1 MDKVASENAET
12 NRVYRRRRY
21 DPRARGRTHFQR
33 VARHRFPLSP
43 NLQETSIGGVY
54 VSFKYGAA
62 YNKTGSVFYS
72 RIVSSIPPRCVSL
85 SPPVK
90 NKQHECRVNRESRCG
105 REGGRG
111 KKKGTGRWRKKEA
124 ADIHIYGERRGKGLD
139 RSRFRSDQIGR
150 GWHR

>member
-1 MDKVASENAET
+1 M
-12 NRVYRRRRY
+12 YL
-21 DPRARGRTHFQR
+21 
-33 VARHRFPLSP
+33 LSTEQP
-43 NLQETSIGGVY
+43 TI
-54 VSFKYGAA
+54 
-62 YNKTGSVFYS
+62 
-72 RIVSSIPPRCVSL
+72 RPDRCSIPESSLLFHRAVCLPL

-105 REGGRG
+105 KEGGRG